1 MPEIARGRQEAGTW
15 HHELMSGADY
25 PAGFVDDLAAIVGE
39 TGLRHADAVREL
51 DPGIHPGNLQADLMV
66 RPTSTAEVAAVLKA
80 CNGHRIAVV
89 PQGGRT
95 GLAGG
100 AVSRP
105 GQLILALDRMR
116 SILELNPVART
127 ATVEAGV
134 TLEQLQQAVVPFGLA
149 PGIDLGARG
158 SATIGGM
165 VSTNAGGMDAFRH
178 GTMRQRVLGLE
189 AVSADG
195 RVVDELRRVRKNN
208 SGLPLWQLF
217 IGSEGTLGVV
227 TRVVVDLVPAPA
239 GRRTALVLVPDL
251 GAAISLL
258 RDAENLPW
266 ANLAAAELMSGNH
279 MALTARALGI
289 AQVAAAPPAPF
300 ALLLAIG
307 EAGGAASNDALEG
320 FLAEASEAGRIIEVF
335 LPKNDSEERDLW
347 RMREDWAVD
356 RAYVGGLWYD
366 VSVPLDALAGYLAA
380 LRERLRKHD
389 PALDLYVVGH
399 LGDGNVHITVNATM
413 PIHERYDEIEPLVY
427 EGLRAIGGSFSAEH
441 GIGLEKRA
449 ALERW
454 AGADVIAL
462 MRAIKAVFDP
472 NGIMN
477 PGKVL

>member
-1 MPEIARGRQEAGTW
+1 
-15 HHELMSGADY
+15 MSSANY
-25 PAGFVDDLAAIVGE
+25 PAGFVSDLAAIVGE
-39 TGLRHADAVREL
+39 RGLRCADALREL
-51 DPGIHPGNLQADLMV
+51 DPGIHPDNLRAGLMAC
-66 RPTSTAEVAAVLKA
+66 PASTAEVARVLA
-80 CNGHRIAVV
+80 LCNRSGIAVV

-100 AVSRP
+100 AVSHP
-105 GQLILALDRMR
+105 GELILSLERMR
-116 SILELNPVART
+116 NVIDLNPVART

-134 TLEQLQQAVVPFGLA
+134 TLEQLQRALAPLGLA

-165 VSTNAGGMDAFRH
+165 VSTNAGGMDAFH
-178 GTMRQRVLGLE
+178 YGTMRQRVLGLE
-189 AVSADG
+189 AVLADG

-208 SGLPLWQLF
+208 SGLPSWQLF

-227 TRVVVDLVPAPA
+227 TRVVLDLVPAPA

-258 RDAENLPW
+258 RDAEKLPSTS
-266 ANLAAAELMSGNH
+266 LAAAELMSGNH
-279 MALTARALGI
+279 VTLTARSLGI
-289 AQVAAAPPAPF
+289 GQLVAAPAAPF
-300 ALLLAIG
+300 ALLLAFG
-307 EAGGAASNDALEG
+307 ESGGVASNDALEE

-335 LPKNDSEERDLW
+335 LPKNAAEERDLW

-356 RAYVGGLWYD
+356 RVYVGGLWYD
-366 VSVPLDALAGYLAA
+366 ISVPLDALAEYLQA
-380 LRERLRKHD
+380 LRERLRNHD

-399 LGDGNVHITVNATM
+399 LGDGNVHITVNATT

-454 AGADVIAL
+454 AGADAIAL
-462 MRAIKAVFDP
+462 MRGIKAVFDP